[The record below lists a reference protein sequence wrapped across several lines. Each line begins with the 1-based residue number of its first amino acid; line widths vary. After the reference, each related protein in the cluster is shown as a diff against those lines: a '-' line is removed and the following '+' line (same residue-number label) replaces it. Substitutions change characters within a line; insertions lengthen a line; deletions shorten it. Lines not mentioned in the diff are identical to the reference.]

1 MMRPICLLL
10 SLFLFGFLLAVGA
23 VSFDA
28 SFGPVVG
35 APWPVNI
42 NDPEVKEI
50 AEFAVSEFNKES
62 GKTLV
67 FQKVVSGLG
76 QDVAGV
82 TYDLVIAVRDES
94 LPSSPI
100 VNYACYVWERSWEN
114 FRKLES
120 FHQVLPSS

>member
-28 SFGPVVG
+28 SFGPVIG
-35 APWPVNI
+35 ARLPFNI

-50 AEFAVSEFNKES
+50 AEFAVSEFNKQS

-67 FQKVVSGLG
+67 FQRVVSGLDQVVEG
-76 QDVAGV
+76 MS
-82 TYDLVIAVRDES
+82 YYLVIAVRDES
-94 LPSSPI
+94 LPTSPI
-100 VNYACYVWERSWEN
+100 LNYECHVWDRPWLN

-120 FHQVLPSS
+120 FHQVN

>member
-1 MMRPICLLL
+1 MRPICLLL
-10 SLFLFGFLLAVGA
+10 SLFLFAFLLAVGN
-23 VSFDA
+23 VSVEGLET
-28 SFGPVVG
+28 S
-35 APWPVNI
+35 APWPVDI
-42 NDPEVKEI
+42 NDAEVKEI
-50 AEFAVSEFNKES
+50 AEFAVSEFNKQS
-62 GKTLV
+62 RKMLV

-100 VNYACYVWERSWEN
+100 VNYASYVWERSWEN

-120 FHQVLPSS
+120 FHQVN